1 MGGQAARSGQCQGHS
16 ERLIEGAHPRRC
28 QAPDEIGEH
37 RLGQADEGVAV
48 DARFVLESILHAEF
62 DLRRQS
68 VATRVDRSADDGR
81 ESRIDQSL
89 SADDREDAR
98 SSRIGCARATD
109 AEEIAPPQ
117 TSA

>member
-1 MGGQAARSGQCQGHS
+1 M
-16 ERLIEGAHPRRC
+16 
-28 QAPDEIGEH
+28 
-37 RLGQADEGVAV
+37 
-48 DARFVLESILHAEF
+48 DARFALESIFSAEL
-62 DLRRQS
+62 DLRRQP
-68 VATRVDRSADDGR
+68 VATRVYGGADDGR
-81 ESRIDQSL
+81 ESRIDQGL

>member
-1 MGGQAARSGQCQGHS
+1 M
-16 ERLIEGAHPRRC
+16 ET
-28 QAPDEIGEH
+28 
-37 RLGQADEGVAV
+37 
-48 DARFVLESILHAEF
+48 RFVLESILDAQL
-62 DLRRQS
+62 DLRRQP
-68 VATRVDRSADDGR
+68 VATRVDRGADDRR

-98 SSRIGCARATD
+98 SSRIGGARVTD

>member
-1 MGGQAARSGQCQGHS
+1 M
-16 ERLIEGAHPRRC
+16 
-28 QAPDEIGEH
+28 
-37 RLGQADEGVAV
+37 
-48 DARFVLESILHAEF
+48 DARFVLESIVNAEF
-62 DLRRQS
+62 DLRRQP
-68 VATRVDRSADDGR
+68 VATRIDGGADDGR

-109 AEEIAPPQ
+109 AEEVAPPQ